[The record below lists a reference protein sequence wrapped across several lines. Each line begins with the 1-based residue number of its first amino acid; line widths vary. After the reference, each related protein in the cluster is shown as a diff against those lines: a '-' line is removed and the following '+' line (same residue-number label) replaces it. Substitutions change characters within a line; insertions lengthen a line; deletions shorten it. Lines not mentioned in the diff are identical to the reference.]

1 MMAPDGS
8 KLRSVTEVDN
18 WHTLHNKVYVLCS
31 YARART
37 HTHVSSVHV
46 TFFCHFWNTYTV
58 AKGTRRRCRVSKII
72 LD

>member
-31 YARART
+31 YARAHT
-37 HTHVSSVHV
+37 HTRKFSTCHVFLSFLEYVH
-46 TFFCHFWNTYTV
+46 CGQRHKKALSCLENY
-58 AKGTRRRCRVSKII
+58 S
-72 LD
+72 

>member
-31 YARART
+31 YARAHT
-37 HTHVSSVHV
+37 HT
-46 TFFCHFWNTYTV
+46 
-58 AKGTRRRCRVSKII
+58 
-72 LD
+72 